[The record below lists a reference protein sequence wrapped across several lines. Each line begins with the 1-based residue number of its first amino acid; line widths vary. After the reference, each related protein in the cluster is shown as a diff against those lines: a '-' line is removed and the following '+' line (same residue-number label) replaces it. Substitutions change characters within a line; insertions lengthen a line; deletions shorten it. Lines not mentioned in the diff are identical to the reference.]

1 MTLSDEQLREF
12 GERGYLVVPQVVGES
27 WLSAADAEIDR
38 LVAANPPAPD
48 TVGKHFFFLPPGELP
63 AAHAALTESGALAV
77 AEELTAPEPL
87 ELILR
92 HIQVALNIPPSRHR
106 PGGPHIDGHVRQRPD
121 QVAPDSFTL
130 LAGVFLSDETK
141 ADSGALWVWPGS
153 HLVHEALFRDRGADG
168 VNLAGGHITML
179 RDPPP
184 LAAPTAVAGR
194 RGDLLLAHFL
204 LGHNTGPNL
213 TTTTRRMLYYRLGC
227 PAHRSRWSTT
237 FLDALTEYEPVRR
250 AMMER

>member
-1 MTLSDEQLREF
+1 VLKSAQLREF
-12 GERGYLVVPQVVGES
+12 GERGYLVVPQVVGEA
-27 WLSAADAEIDR
+27 WLSAADAEIAR
-38 LVAANPPAPD
+38 LVATSPPAPD
-48 TVGKHFFFLPPGELP
+48 ELAHQSLFLPPSELP
-63 AAHAALTESGALAV
+63 AALAALTESGALAV

-92 HIQVALNIPPSRHR
+92 HIQVAQNIPPNPHR

-130 LAGVFLSDETK
+130 LAGIFLNDETEV
-141 ADSGALWVWPGS
+141 DSGALWVWPGS
-153 HLVHEALFRDRGADG
+153 HLVHEALFRERGADA
-168 VNLAGGHITML
+168 LMETGGHITML
-179 RDPPP
+179 PAAPP
-184 LAAPTAVAGR
+184 LGRSERVIGR

-213 TTTTRRMLYYRLGC
+213 TTRTRRMLYYRLGC
-227 PAHRSRWSTT
+227 PAHRGRWSTT

-250 AMMER
+250 AMME